1 MDTKPSFGLRPKD
14 GFLSC
19 VGMNGTSEDPNLV
32 VCFDTLGSEQS
43 NYIEVAEGVI
53 FMEYEFWADFRP
65 FGITG
70 KKGFW
75 PIISNFL
82 GLFFMF

>member
-1 MDTKPSFGLRPKD
+1 
-14 GFLSC
+14 
-19 VGMNGTSEDPNLV
+19 MNGTSEDPDLV

-65 FGITG
+65 VGNMYW
-70 KKGFW
+70 KKR
-75 PIISNFL
+75 FL
-82 GLFFMF
+82 ADY